1 MLVAGR
7 VNLEET
13 LAALAKRRRVFH
25 SERDFQ
31 VALAWQVQIAGPDLN
46 VYLETRPAE
55 GVHLDLAI
63 ESADHEHY
71 TAIELKYFT
80 RRWLGR
86 VGGQLFDL
94 KAHGAHDLG
103 GWGVVKDVKRVEE
116 FVQSRQGSN
125 GAVIAVTNDPKYW
138 TPTPLSTANDT
149 AFRLGEGTVLEGL
162 RRWLR
167 PPADAKNGA
176 SFNLEG
182 SYDLRWSD
190 YSRFEPDGHLR
201 QLVIEIPGPTR

>member
-1 MLVAGR
+1 VLVAGR

-13 LAALAKRRRVFH
+13 LAALAKRRPVFH

-80 RRWLGR
+80 RRWIGR
-86 VGGQLFDL
+86 AGGQLFDL
-94 KAHGAHDLG
+94 KGSWGSRPRWMG
-103 GWGVVKDVKRVEE
+103 GRKGREAGRGVCPVAPGVKR
-116 FVQSRQGSN
+116 SRHCLNQ
-125 GAVIAVTNDPKYW
+125 
-138 TPTPLSTANDT
+138 
-149 AFRLGEGTVLEGL
+149 
-162 RRWLR
+162 
-167 PPADAKNGA
+167 
-176 SFNLEG
+176 
-182 SYDLRWSD
+182 
-190 YSRFEPDGHLR
+190 
-201 QLVIEIPGPTR
+201 